1 MIDSSQNSILE
12 VFLTAV
18 HQLLAEKKLNQAKYF
33 CQQALQ
39 LDPNYVEAYQ
49 KLGDIWLESQQW
61 QDALICYEKVTKL
74 QPNSWE
80 GHHRLGETLLQ
91 LQQWEKAIAAYSRAI
106 ELNPNFF
113 WSYYHQ
119 ATAFGELDRWQAAS
133 VCCQKMIALEPN
145 NWEGHHRFGETL
157 LQLQQWEKAI
167 VAYSRAIELNPD
179 FFWTHYN
186 LGTVFSETKQWER
199 AIAAYRRA
207 IELEPDLKEVRLKLA
222 NALKQKAELDLQEAL
237 TYYRQE
243 IECNPQNIELY
254 WQALAIKS
262 DANIHFQLGNLLLQ
276 RRDLDRA
283 IVHYRQAIAIEPENI
298 WYYKVL
304 GDALTGKYELEEAI
318 AAYDRAIQLQPNF
331 EECQQNLDKV
341 LQQKQQWQRI
351 IDYCDRIKQLDFNH
365 NREATEPNRLKI
377 LMITPYPPY
386 PPQKGGGSI
395 RMFEQI
401 KYFGSRH
408 HLTVVSYIFDDRDEI
423 IEQQLAQ
430 YCDFAVMVK
439 LGVPMQPD
447 RGDRQHQLYFQTTWN
462 MWKILE
468 QFSQIDFDVV
478 LFDFIFSTTYH
489 SLFSDRLTVLNEH
502 NIESKLLQQC
512 TDADVVRQIETL
524 APQIDAV
531 KCFVNPERESQLL
544 ATYENQTWSK
554 FSLRTVVSNDDRQ
567 ELASRC
573 QTGKTIVIKNGIDIQ
588 TITLVDNSNSS
599 KILYMGTMVYYPNID
614 AVLYFVE
621 QIFSK
626 IKKHID
632 LTFCVAGNQP
642 PTILENLAVPNSRIE
657 VIANP
662 KDMSEIAKDC
672 MISVV
677 PLRLGGGTRIKILH
691 SMAMGLPVVS
701 TSLGCEG
708 LEVIDGVHLLI
719 RDDPEE
725 FARAI
730 LQLYN
735 DASLRN
741 ELRKNGR
748 NLVEQ
753 KYDWQSIFAEYEREI
768 LAQIRSP
775 ERITGVN
782 P

>member
-1 MIDSSQNSILE
+1 MTSSSQNSILKI
-12 VFLTAV
+12 FLTAV
-18 HQLLAEKKLNQAKYF
+18 DRLLAEKKLNQAKYF
-33 CQQALQ
+33 CQQALH

-49 KLGDIWLESQQW
+49 KLGNIWLESQQW

-74 QPNSWE
+74 APNSWQ
-80 GHHRLGETLLQ
+80 GHHCLGETLLQ
-91 LQQWEKAIAAYSRAI
+91 LQQWEKAIAAYDRAI
-106 ELNPNFF
+106 ELNSDFF

-119 ATAFGELDRWQAAS
+119 ATAFCELDRWQAAS
-133 VCCQKMIALEPN
+133 VCCQKMITLEPN
-145 NWEGHHRFGETL
+145 NWESHHRLGETL
-157 LQLQQWEKAI
+157 LQLQQWESAI
-167 VAYSRAIELNPD
+167 AAYDRAIELNPD

-186 LGTVFSETKQWER
+186 LGTVLSETKQWEK

-207 IELEPDLKEVRLKLA
+207 IELEPNLKEACLKLA
-222 NALKQKAELDLQEAL
+222 NALKQKAELDLEEAL
-237 TYYRQE
+237 SYYRQE
-243 IECNPQNIELY
+243 IECNPENIELY
-254 WQALAIKS
+254 LQALAIKS

-304 GDALTGKYELEEAI
+304 GDALAGKYELEEAI
-318 AAYDRAIQLQPNF
+318 AVYARAIQLQPNF
-331 EECQQNLDKV
+331 DECQKNLDRV
-341 LQQKQQWQRI
+341 LQQKQQWKRI
-351 IDYCDRIKQLDFNH
+351 VDYCNRIKQIDPNQ
-365 NREATEPNRLKI
+365 NREATEPTRLKI
-377 LMITPYPPY
+377 LTIAPYPPY
-386 PPQKGGGSI
+386 PPQKGGASI

-439 LGVPMQPD
+439 LGVPIQPD

-489 SLFSDRLTVLNEH
+489 SLFSDRFTVLNEH

-512 TDADVVRQIETL
+512 TDDNVVKQIEAL

-531 KCFVNPERESQLL
+531 KCFVNPERESKLL
-544 ATYENQTWSK
+544 AAYENETWQK
-554 FSLRTVVSNDDRQ
+554 FSLRTVVSDRDRQ

-573 QTGKTIVIKNGIDIQ
+573 QIGKTIVVKNGIDTQNI
-588 TITLVDNSNSS
+588 IPVNNSNST

-614 AVLYFVE
+614 AILYFVE
-621 QIFSK
+621 QIFPK
-626 IKKHID
+626 LKQQNNQIH
-632 LTFCVAGNQP
+632 FCIAGNEP
-642 PTILENLAVPNSRIE
+642 PDLIKNLAIPDSNIE

-662 KDMSEIAKDC
+662 KDMSEIAKEC
-672 MISVV
+672 TISIV
-677 PLRLGGGTRIKILH
+677 PLRLGGGTRLKILH

-708 LEVIDGVHLLI
+708 LEVIDGIHLLI
-719 RDDPEE
+719 RDEPEE

-748 NLVEQ
+748 NLVEK

-768 LAQIRSP
+768 LAQKSSI
-775 ERITGVN
+775 E
-782 P
+782 